1 MARYLRVGR
10 KSWTESKDHPK
21 YSYGSAQCN
30 GSSSERRI
38 ITKNPTI
45 DCKPPKLEKREM
57 RVIQPEQVSAYL
69 RAAADRNVLPMFYLE
84 LTSGLRKGELL
95 ALLWSDLDVE
105 KCSISVTK
113 ACFQKR
119 REIGGNS
126 AKNPPLYTKYRH
138 SKAGSGS
145 IAPGTQSPS

>member
-1 MARYLRVGR
+1 MVL
-10 KSWTESKDHPK
+10 H
-21 YSYGSAQCN
+21 SAMDQAVRE
-30 GSSSERRI
+30 GI

-95 ALLWSDLDVE
+95 ALLWSDFDVE

-113 ACFQKR
+113 AVSR
-119 REIGGNS
+119 
-126 AKNPPLYTKYRH
+126 
-138 SKAGSGS
+138 
-145 IAPGTQSPS
+145 